1 MSTSTTDNTAD
12 NTATPAPETFE
23 YRAEMK
29 QLLHLIVHSLYTHEE
44 IFLRELISNA
54 SDALNKVRFRLLT
67 DRDIVDAAAEQRI
80 DIQLDEKEQTLT
92 ITDTGIGMTREDLI
106 SRIGTVASSGTQ
118 AFVEELK
125 KKKDGPLNAE
135 LIGQFGVGFYA
146 AFMVADRIVI
156 DTRHADPDSTPLRW
170 TSDGAGSYT
179 IEESDRAA
187 RGTQITLHLKEDK
200 DEFAKTWRIQSII
213 KKYSN
218 FVDFPIHV
226 DGEKVNTV
234 AALWHRPKSELKED
248 ELAEFYKFIASD
260 SERPLG
266 HLHLAI
272 EGVVAFRA
280 LLFVPKKAPQGM
292 FREDFEHGLHLY
304 SSKVFIQDD
313 CKSLLPEY
321 LRFVRG
327 VVDTS
332 DLPLNV
338 SREAT
343 QHSPVMAK
351 IRKTLVSKLLGML
364 AEWAA
369 DEDQERFNTFTRE
382 FGPLFKSGLSSEFE
396 HRDELTELIRFESTH
411 NREAGEKGK
420 MTSLA
425 AYVDRMQEGQKAIY
439 YILGDNRQALERHPS
454 LEYFRANDIEVLL
467 MTDPVDAFIV
477 PGIPK
482 YKDIELTSVEKSDLK
497 LDDKKKKGGLS
508 KKEAGK
514 LIDRI
519 KSVLGDR
526 VEDVAPSERLVDSV
540 ATLVTGKAGMDAQ
553 MERMMRMMDEN
564 FTGAKKVLEVNMRHP
579 LMKNLAALRSQPGR
593 ENDVEAA
600 IEQIFA
606 GAQLIEGTLDEPE
619 TLVSRMTELL
629 VQATRPDAEASETEA

>member
-1 MSTSTTDNTAD
+1 MSKLTPDANTPDDNTPDD
-12 NTATPAPETFE
+12 NAATPAAETFE

-54 SDALNKVRFRLLT
+54 SDALNKARFRLLT
-67 DRDIVDAAAEQRI
+67 DRDIVDADAEQRI
-80 DIQLDEKEQTLT
+80 DIELNEKERTLT
-92 ITDTGIGMTREDLI
+92 VTDAGIGMTREDLI
-106 SRIGTVASSGTQ
+106 ERIGTVASSGTL

-125 KKKDGPLNAE
+125 QKKDGPLNAE

-146 AFMVADRIVI
+146 AFMVADSIVI

-179 IEESDRAA
+179 IEESDRTA
-187 RGTQITLHLKEDK
+187 RGTRITLHLKEDK
-200 DEFAKTWRIQSII
+200 DEFAKEWRIQSII

-234 AALWHRPKSELKED
+234 AALWHRPKAELKEE
-248 ELAEFYKFIASD
+248 ELAEFYKFISTDA
-260 SERPLG
+260 EEPLG

-343 QHSPVMAK
+343 QNSPVMAK
-351 IRKTLVSKLLGML
+351 IRKTLVSKLLSML

-369 DEDQERFNTFTRE
+369 EEDSERFQAFTRE

-396 HRDELTELIRFESTH
+396 HRDELMELIRFESTH
-411 NREAGEKGK
+411 GEKGD

-477 PGIPK
+477 PSIPK
-482 YKDIELTSVEKSDLK
+482 YKDLELTSIEKSDLK
-497 LDDKKKKGGLS
+497 LDDKKSKGGLS
-508 KKEAGK
+508 KKESSK

-519 KSVLGDR
+519 KSVLGER
-526 VEDVAPSERLVDSV
+526 VEDVQASERLVDSV

-564 FTGAKKVLEVNMRHP
+564 FTGAKKVLEVNMRHE
-579 LMKNLAALRSQPGR
+579 LMKNLAALRSEPGR
-593 ENDVEAA
+593 EKDVEAA

-606 GAQLIEGTLDEPE
+606 GAQLIEGTLETPE

-629 VQATRPDAEASETEA
+629 VRTTTPATEA

>member
-1 MSTSTTDNTAD
+1 MSTSNTDTDA
-12 NTATPAPETFE
+12 AAAPETFE

-67 DRDIVDAAAEQRI
+67 DRDIVDADAEQRI
-80 DIQLDEKEQTLT
+80 DIALNEKERTLT
-92 ITDTGIGMTREDLI
+92 VTDTGIGMTREDLI
-106 SRIGTVASSGTQ
+106 ERIGTVASSGTL
-118 AFVEELK
+118 AFVEELR

-146 AFMVADRIVI
+146 AFMVADRIEI
-156 DTRHADPDSTPLRW
+156 RTRNADSDSTPLLW
-170 TSDGAGSYT
+170 TSDGTGSYT
-179 IEESDRAA
+179 IEESDRTA
-187 RGTQITLHLKEDK
+187 RGTEITLFLKEDK
-200 DEFAKTWRIQSII
+200 DDFAKKWRIQSII
-213 KKYSN
+213 RKYSN

-234 AALWHRPKSELKED
+234 AALWHRPKSELTEE
-248 ELAEFYKFIASD
+248 ELAEFYKFISAD
-260 SERPLG
+260 SEEPLG

-313 CKSLLPEY
+313 CRSLLPEY

-351 IRKTLVSKLLGML
+351 IRKTLVSKLLGTL

-369 DEDQERFNTFTRE
+369 DEDQERFQTFTRE

-396 HRDELTELIRFESTH
+396 HRDELMELIRFESTH
-411 NREAGEKGK
+411 GEAGD

-439 YILGDNRQALERHPS
+439 YILGDNRPALERHPS

-477 PGIPK
+477 PSIPK
-482 YKDIELTSVEKSDLK
+482 YKDIELTSIEKSDLK

-526 VEDVAPSERLVDSV
+526 VEDVQPSERLVDSV

-564 FTGAKKVLEVNMRHP
+564 FTSSKKVLEVNMRHP
-579 LMKNLAALRSQPGR
+579 LMKNLAALRAEPFR
-593 ENDVEAA
+593 EKDVELA

-606 GAQLIEGTLDEPE
+606 GAELIEGTLESPE
-619 TLVSRMTELL
+619 TLVSRMTDLL
-629 VQATRPDAEASETEA
+629 VRATTPDEAADAGA

>member
-1 MSTSTTDNTAD
+1 MSTS

-67 DRDIVDAAAEQRI
+67 DRDIVDTDAEQRI
-80 DIQLDEKEQTLT
+80 DIRLDEKERTLT
-92 ITDTGIGMTREDLI
+92 VSDAGIGMTREDLI
-106 SRIGTVASSGTQ
+106 DRIGTIASSGTL

-156 DTRHADPDSTPLRW
+156 HTRHADKDSTPLCW

-179 IEESDRAA
+179 IEESDRTA
-187 RGTQITLHLKEDK
+187 RGTEITLHLKEDK
-200 DEFAKTWRIQSII
+200 DEFAKKWRIQSII
-213 KKYSN
+213 RKYSN

-234 AALWHRPKSELKED
+234 AALWHRPKSELKDD
-248 ELAEFYKFIASD
+248 ELTEFYKFISAD
-260 SERPLG
+260 ATEPLG
-266 HLHLAI
+266 HLHLGI
-272 EGVVAFRA
+272 EGVVAFRT

-351 IRKTLVSKLLGML
+351 IQKTLVSKLLGML
-364 AEWAA
+364 ATWAM
-369 DEDQERFNTFTRE
+369 DEDPERFNTFTRE
-382 FGPLFKSGLSSEFE
+382 FGPLFKSGLSTEFE
-396 HRDELTELIRFESTH
+396 HRDELTELIRFEST
-411 NREAGEKGK
+411 RGEKGD

-477 PGIPK
+477 PSIPK
-482 YKDIELTSVEKSDLK
+482 YKDHELTSVETSDLK
-497 LDDKKKKGGLS
+497 LDDTKAKGGLS
-508 KKEAGK
+508 KKESGK

-526 VEDVAPSERLVDSV
+526 VEDVKPSERLVDSV

-564 FTGAKKVLEVNMRHP
+564 FTGSKKVLEVNMRHP

-593 ENDVEAA
+593 EKDVEAA
-600 IEQIFA
+600 IEQVFA
-606 GAQLIEGTLDEPE
+606 GVELIEGTLEEPE
-619 TLVSRMTELL
+619 TLVSRMTDLL
-629 VQATRPDAEASETEA
+629 VRATTPDSEA